1 MFKKYWT
8 RRKIKYSILLTLWS
22 AVQTPLFHY
31 CEAFSSWIMTHFIN
45 KIKIT
50 LSFSFC
56 LLMITFYFQNNRLKQ
71 WHSSS
76 TDWPEV
82 KTSRCTKPQIKAKV
96 YNAMHMEKR
105 LVERVSFHKSCTEFT
120 YEWYKKSVKRQSID
134 HWGQRVYFRTLHH
147 FYSVQYIGKE

>member
-1 MFKKYWT
+1 MFQKYLT

-147 FYSVQYIGKE
+147 F

>member
-1 MFKKYWT
+1 MFQKYLT
-8 RRKIKYSILLTLWS
+8 RRKIKYSISLTLWS

-31 CEAFSSWIMTHFIN
+31 CEAFSSWITTHFIN

-50 LSFSFC
+50 LSFPFC

-120 YEWYKKSVKRQSID
+120 YERYKKRVKRQSID

-147 FYSVQYIGKE
+147 FYSVQYIG

>member
-1 MFKKYWT
+1 M
-8 RRKIKYSILLTLWS
+8 TLWS
-22 AVQTPLFHY
+22 AVQTSLFHY

-56 LLMITFYFQNNRLKQ
+56 LLMITFYFQNNRFKQ

-120 YEWYKKSVKRQSID
+120 YERYKKSVKRQSIKD
-134 HWGQRVYFRTLHH
+134 IRYKK
-147 FYSVQYIGKE
+147 SVKRQSVKE